1 MAIKPLNKSWGNDT
15 KNINY
20 VGKDF
25 ATFKQNLIDFTK
37 TYFPKGMF
45 FSLK

>member
-1 MAIKPLNKSWGNDT
+1 MAIKPLDKNFGSNN

-25 ATFKQNLIDFTK
+25 AALKQNLIDFNL
-37 TYFPKGMF
+37 
-45 FSLK
+45 SN